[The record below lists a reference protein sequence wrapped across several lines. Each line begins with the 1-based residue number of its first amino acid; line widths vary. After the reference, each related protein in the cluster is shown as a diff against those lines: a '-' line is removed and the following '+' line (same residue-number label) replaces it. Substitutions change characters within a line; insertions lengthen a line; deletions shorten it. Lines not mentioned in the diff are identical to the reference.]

1 MREIH
6 WLLLAF
12 ALFVMGCGKDKEKD
26 PPPPPSPVPP
36 VTKPKEPDTKEPG
49 NWPFPFPMPKLPIPG
64 IPQLPSW
71 PNFPGIPGMP
81 GPTPQPSPSPTP
93 APTPYPGDVES
104 LGAQVNEARA
114 ARGLSA
120 VMILPALNCAADR
133 HAKDIGTRGVCGHTG
148 QDGSSPWDRAKD
160 CGTFANGEIVAC
172 GQGDAKAAVQ
182 AWTYSPGHAAIMY
195 DGGQKRMG
203 VAMYRNY
210 WVVIFQK

>member
-1 MREIH
+1 MKEIH
-6 WLLLAF
+6 FLLLAF
-12 ALFVMGCGKDKEKD
+12 FLFVVGCGGDKHEREPAKT
-26 PPPPPSPVPP
+26 PEPVPP
-36 VTKPKEPDTKEPG
+36 KVEPVPEPEPPT
-49 NWPFPFPMPKLPIPG
+49 NWPSWPFPGFPSLPKWPIPG
-64 IPQLPSW
+64 IP
-71 PNFPGIPGMP
+71 GIPNGP
-81 GPTPQPSPSPTP
+81 GNPNPSNPVPGTPI
-93 APTPYPGDVES
+93 AGDVAS

-133 HAKDIGTRGVCGHTG
+133 HAKDIGARKACGHTG

-160 CGTFANGEIVAC
+160 CGTSANGEIVAC

-203 VAMYRNY
+203 VAMYQNY